1 MTAKNTSFCQTLG
14 NLQHGDTVN
23 QLDNLLTEALQASN
37 DTGKVSKVSLTLT
50 IKPNGR
56 GTYKILDDVKST
68 LPKFDREPTVLF
80 TDGDQQLVR
89 EDPRQQKLK
98 LEQVSQSGPVDLK
111 TISADNKQTFKTL
124 N

>member
-1 MTAKNTSFCQTLG
+1 MTAKKTSFCQTLG
-14 NLQHGDTVN
+14 NLQHGDTLQ
-23 QLDNLLTEALQASN
+23 QLDDLLSEALQASN
-37 DTGKVSKVSLTLT
+37 DTGKVSKVSVTLT

-56 GTYKILDDVKST
+56 GTYKIMDDVKST
-68 LPKFDREPTVLF
+68 LPKFDKEPTVLF

-98 LEQVSQSGPVDLK
+98 LEQVSESGPVELK
-111 TISADNKQTFKTL
+111 SIPTDPKQTFKTL

>member
-1 MTAKNTSFCQTLG
+1 MTAKKTSFCQTLG
-14 NLQHGDTVN
+14 NLQHGDTLA
-23 QLDNLLTEALQASN
+23 QLDDLLSEALQASN
-37 DTGKVSKVSLTLT
+37 DTGKVSKVTVSLT

-56 GTYKILDDVKST
+56 GTYKITDDVKST
-68 LPKFDREPTVLF
+68 LPKFDKEPTVLF

-98 LEQVSQSGPVDLK
+98 LEQVSESGPVDLK
-111 TISADNKQTFKTL
+111 SIPTDQKQTFKTL

>member
-1 MTAKNTSFCQTLG
+1 MTAKKTSFCQTLG

-111 TISADNKQTFKTL
+111 AISADNKQTFKTL

>member
-1 MTAKNTSFCQTLG
+1 MTAKKTSFCQTLG
-14 NLQHGDTVN
+14 NLQHGETLG
-23 QLDNLLTEALQASN
+23 QLDDLLSEALQASN
-37 DTGKVSKVSLTLT
+37 DTGKVSKVSVTLT

-56 GTYKILDDVKST
+56 GTYKITDDVKST
-68 LPKFDREPTVLF
+68 LPKFDKEPTVLF

-98 LEQVSQSGPVDLK
+98 LEQVSESGPVDLK
-111 TISADNKQTFKTL
+111 SIPTDQKQTFKTL

>member
-1 MTAKNTSFCQTLG
+1 MTAKKTSFCQTLG
-14 NLQHGDTVN
+14 NLQHGDPID
-23 QLDNLLTEALQASN
+23 QLDDLLTEALQASN
-37 DTGKVSKVSLTLT
+37 DTGKVSKVTVTLT

-56 GTYKILDDVKST
+56 GTFKIMDDVKST
-68 LPKFDREPTVLF
+68 LPKFDKEPTVLF

-98 LEQVSQSGPVDLK
+98 LEQVSESGPVELK
-111 TISADNKQTFKTL
+111 SIPADKKQSFKPL

>member
-1 MTAKNTSFCQTLG
+1 MTAKKTSFCQTLG
-14 NLQHGDTVN
+14 NLQHGDTLH
-23 QLDNLLTEALQASN
+23 QLDDLLSEALQASN
-37 DTGKVSKVSLTLT
+37 DTGKVSKISVTLT

-56 GTYKILDDVKST
+56 GTYKIMDDVKST
-68 LPKFDREPTVLF
+68 LPKFDKEPTVLF

-98 LEQVSQSGPVDLK
+98 LEQVSESGPVELK
-111 TISADNKQTFKTL
+111 SIPAEPKQTFKTL

>member
-1 MTAKNTSFCQTLG
+1 MTAKKTSFCQTLG
-14 NLQHGDTVN
+14 NLQHGDTLQ
-23 QLDNLLTEALQASN
+23 QLDDLLSEALQASN
-37 DTGKVSKVSLTLT
+37 DTGKVSKVSVTLT

-56 GTYKILDDVKST
+56 GTYKIMDDVKST
-68 LPKFDREPTVLF
+68 LPKFDKEPTVLF

-98 LEQVSQSGPVDLK
+98 LEQVSESGPVELK
-111 TISADNKQTFKTL
+111 SIPTEPKQTFKTL

>member
-1 MTAKNTSFCQTLG
+1 MTAKKTSFCQTLG
-14 NLQHGDTVN
+14 NLQHGDTLH
-23 QLDNLLTEALQASN
+23 QLDDLLSEALQASN
-37 DTGKVSKVSLTLT
+37 DTGKVSKVSVTLT

-56 GTYKILDDVKST
+56 GTYKIMDDVKST
-68 LPKFDREPTVLF
+68 LPKFDKEPTVLF

-98 LEQVSQSGPVDLK
+98 LEQVSESGPVELK
-111 TISADNKQTFKTL
+111 SIPTEPKQTFKTL

>member
-1 MTAKNTSFCQTLG
+1 MTAKKTSFCQTLG
-14 NLQHGDTVN
+14 NLQHGDTIA
-23 QLDNLLTEALQASN
+23 QLDDLLSEALQASN
-37 DTGKVSKVSLTLT
+37 DTGKVSKVTVSLT

-56 GTYKILDDVKST
+56 GTYKIMDDVKST
-68 LPKFDREPTVLF
+68 LPKFDKEPTVLF

-98 LEQVSQSGPVDLK
+98 LEQVSESGPVDLK
-111 TISADNKQTFKTL
+111 SIPTDQKQTFKTL

>member
-1 MTAKNTSFCQTLG
+1 MTAKKTSFCQTLG
-14 NLQHGDTVN
+14 NLQHGDTIS
-23 QLDNLLTEALQASN
+23 QLDDLLTDALQASN
-37 DTGKVSKVSLTLT
+37 DTGKVSKVSVTLT

-98 LEQVSQSGPVDLK
+98 LEQVSESGPVDLK
-111 TISADNKQTFKTL
+111 SIPTDKKQTFKTL

>member
-1 MTAKNTSFCQTLG
+1 MTAKKTSFCQTLA
-14 NLQHGDTVN
+14 NLQHGDTLA
-23 QLDNLLTEALQASN
+23 QLDNLLSEALQASN
-37 DTGKVSKVSLTLT
+37 DTGKVSKVTVSLT

-56 GTYKILDDVKST
+56 GTYKIMDDVKST
-68 LPKFDREPTVLF
+68 LPKFDKEPTVLF

-98 LEQVSQSGPVDLK
+98 LEQVSESGPVDLK
-111 TISADNKQTFKTL
+111 SIPTDQKQTFKTL

>member
-1 MTAKNTSFCQTLG
+1 MTAKKTSFCQTLG
-14 NLQHGDTVN
+14 NLQHGDTLA
-23 QLDNLLTEALQASN
+23 QLDDLLSEALQASN
-37 DTGKVSKVSLTLT
+37 DTGKVSKVTVSLT

-56 GTYKILDDVKST
+56 GTYKIMDDVKST
-68 LPKFDREPTVLF
+68 LPKFDKEPTVLF

-98 LEQVSQSGPVDLK
+98 LEQVSESGPVDLK
-111 TISADNKQTFKTL
+111 SIPTDQKQTFKTL